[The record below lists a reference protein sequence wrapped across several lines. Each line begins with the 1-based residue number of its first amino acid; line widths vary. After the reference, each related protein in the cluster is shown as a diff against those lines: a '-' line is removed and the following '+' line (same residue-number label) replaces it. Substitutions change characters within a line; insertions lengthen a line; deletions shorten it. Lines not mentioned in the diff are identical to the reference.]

1 MFYHLYL
8 LFEDWDIPGLGLLQY
23 LSFRTGM
30 AFLLALLLLI
40 PFGDKVIG
48 LLKRNQIGEEVRDLG
63 LEGQLAKKDTP
74 TMGGVLILGATLIPT
89 LLFANLTNTYLLIM
103 LVALVWF
110 GLLGGMDDYIK
121 VFKRKK
127 AGLHGYYKLAGQ
139 SLLGIFVAVMLFVSP
154 ETDLRLNSSGQEET
168 TYSASTEVMPSHLDK
183 ELTTTIPF
191 MKNNELNYRSL
202 FPEGKMGAILGWAL
216 FAVIIIFVVTALSNG
231 ANLTDGLDGL
241 AAGVSVPVVVVLG
254 IFAYLSGNVIYATYL
269 NIVYIPNVGELM
281 IFMGAF
287 VGALV
292 GFLWFN
298 SYPAKIFMGDTGSLT
313 IGGVIG
319 VFAILV
325 RKELML
331 PLLCGIFLIESLSVI
346 LQVSYF
352 KYTKMRYGVGR
363 RIFLMSPLHH
373 HYQKKKVPESRIVSR
388 FWIVSIL
395 LAVLTVVTLKIR

>member
-154 ETDLRLNSSGQEET
+154 ETDLRLNTSGQEET

-298 SYPAKIFMGDTGSLT
+298 SYPAEIFMGDTGSLT

>member
-30 AFLLALLLLI
+30 AFLFALLLLI

-48 LLKRNQIGEEVRDLG
+48 LLKRNQIGEDVRDLG

>member
-30 AFLLALLLLI
+30 AFLFALLLLI

-48 LLKRNQIGEEVRDLG
+48 LLRRNQIGEEVRDLG
-63 LEGQLAKKDTP
+63 LEGQLAKRGTP

-154 ETDLRLNSSGQEET
+154 ETDLRLNTSGQEET

>member
-30 AFLLALLLLI
+30 AFLFALLLLI

-48 LLKRNQIGEEVRDLG
+48 LLRRNQIGEEVRDLG
-63 LEGQLAKKDTP
+63 LEGQLAKRGTP

-202 FPEGKMGAILGWAL
+202 FPDGKMGAILGWAL

-352 KYTKMRYGVGR
+352 KYSKMRYGVGR

-373 HYQKKKVPESRIVSR
+373 HYQKKGVPESRIVSR
-388 FWIVSIL
+388 FWIVGIL

>member
-30 AFLLALLLLI
+30 AFLFALLLLI

-48 LLKRNQIGEEVRDLG
+48 LLRRNQIGEEVRDLG
-63 LEGQLAKKDTP
+63 LEGQLAKRGTP

-352 KYTKMRYGVGR
+352 KYSKMRYGVGR

-373 HYQKKKVPESRIVSR
+373 HYQKKGVPESRIVSR
-388 FWIVSIL
+388 FWIVGIL